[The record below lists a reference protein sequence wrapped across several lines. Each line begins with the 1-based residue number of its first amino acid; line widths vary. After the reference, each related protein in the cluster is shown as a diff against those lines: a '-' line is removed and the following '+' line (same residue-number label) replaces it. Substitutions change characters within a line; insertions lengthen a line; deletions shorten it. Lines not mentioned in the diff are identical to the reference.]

1 MFNVVHSQQYI
12 LHLQL
17 EEAKQRKLSVA
28 ADPEGLRYVDFIT
41 RCATYI
47 SADLSATLDSVL
59 TIEYSLV
66 NSHQSMSASTSSL
79 CNVSFPRDLL
89 WASTTEPK
97 HTLQLK
103 FGEHPIVF
111 DPRPKKLIV

>member
-1 MFNVVHSQQYI
+1 MW
-12 LHLQL
+12 
-17 EEAKQRKLSVA
+17 
-28 ADPEGLRYVDFIT
+28 
-41 RCATYI
+41 YI
-47 SADLSATLDSVL
+47 SADLSATLDVVL

-103 FGEHPIVF
+103 FGEHPIVNIRCF
-111 DPRPKKLIV
+111 